1 MSGLLLMNNT
11 TARPRTKLEFSWPK
25 TPMNI
30 VLVEPEIPPNT
41 GNIARLCAATGTR
54 LHLIEPLGFQID
66 DKAMRRAGLDYWESV
81 DVSVH
86 ASFEDF
92 LKAENPER
100 FFFFS
105 TSGAKNYTDEAF
117 EPGDYFI
124 FGRES
129 KGLPL
134 DLISQY
140 PEQILN
146 IPMLLEHVRSLNL
159 SNCASIVLYESL
171 RQINH

>member
-1 MSGLLLMNNT
+1 MKNT
-11 TARPRTKLEFSWPK
+11 TERPRTKIEFNWAKP
-25 TPMNI
+25 PMNI

-66 DKAMRRAGLDYWESV
+66 DKAMRRAGLDYWDSV

-86 ASFEDF
+86 ANFDAF
-92 LKAENPER
+92 LEAEKPER
-100 FFFFS
+100 FFFSAHQAQKKLQRRKFQGRRFLHFRTRKQRAS
-105 TSGAKNYTDEAF
+105 LELLAK
-117 EPGDYFI
+117 
-124 FGRES
+124 
-129 KGLPL
+129 
-134 DLISQY
+134 Y

-146 IPMLLEHVRSLNL
+146 IPMQLEYVRSLNL

-171 RQINH
+171 RQINQ